1 MGARLRSLLLKELIQ
16 FSRDPVIIGMILYFY
31 TLCVMICAY
40 SLTFDV
46 NRLPIAVVDHDQ
58 SPASR
63 ALIQKLVTSDAFH
76 LLVAP
81 QSDDEAEAWLK
92 QGKAR
97 LVLFIPPDFERNLRP
112 GREAA
117 LQMLLDGAN
126 SNTADFARGYVM
138 QILRLFERE
147 RSPLAEDEP
156 ELIRPIIR
164 FWYNPSQSF
173 TSFMVLSMIAT
184 NALMVAMVHPAASFV
199 REKEVGTIEQL
210 MVTPITT
217 GELFVA
223 KTVPTLAMGLISVY
237 PSLLIAAAFDVPLRG
252 SLTLFMLLTA
262 AFLLSA
268 IAIGVAV
275 ATVAKTLQQAL
286 LLAFF
291 GLFPL
296 MFLSGSLVPVESM
309 PQILQRLSLLSPL
322 RYYMDVILGIF
333 LKGAGMRELWQE
345 ALALLAIGIALFTGS
360 LVAFRRTLS

>member
-1 MGARLRSLLLKELIQ
+1 MGTRLGNLLLKELIQ
-16 FSRDPVIIGMILYFY
+16 FSRDPVIICMILYFY
-31 TLCVMICAY
+31 TLCVVICAY

-46 NRLPIAVVDHDQ
+46 NQLPMAVVDHDR

-63 ALIQKLVTSDAFH
+63 ALIEKFIASDAFH
-76 LLVAP
+76 LLEAP
-81 QSDDEAEAWLK
+81 VNDDEAEAWLK
-92 QGKAR
+92 RGKAR
-97 LVLFIPPDFERNLRP
+97 LALFIPPEFERDLRA
-112 GREAA
+112 GREAP

-138 QILRLFERE
+138 QILRLFEHEFNPEAGE
-147 RSPLAEDEP
+147 RDV
-156 ELIRPIIR
+156 IRPSIR

-173 TSFMVLSMIAT
+173 TSFMVLSMIAA

-217 GELFVA
+217 GELFLA
-223 KTVPTLAMGLISVY
+223 KTAPTLGMGLVSVF
-237 PSLLIAAAFDVPLRG
+237 PSLLIAAAFEVPLRG
-252 SLTLFMLLTA
+252 SLVLFMALTA
-262 AFLLSA
+262 IFLLSA

-309 PQILQRLSLLSPL
+309 PEVLQRLSLLSPL

-333 LKGAGMRELWQE
+333 LKGAGIRELWHE
-345 ALALLAIGIALFTGS
+345 ALALLAIGIVLFGGS
-360 LVAFRRTLS
+360 LFAFRRTLT